1 MRQEKQTGISCDEWI
16 SEIATILARGYLH
29 YRKGRRLKVE
39 AEGDRASPDLSK

>member
-1 MRQEKQTGISCDEWI
+1 MRKEKQTEISCEEWI

-39 AEGDRASPDLSK
+39 VDGDRVSSDLS